1 MENFKELIPIR
12 ESNGKRAVNARDLH
26 AFLESKRDFSNWIK
40 DRIKAYDFIE
50 IRTIRFSTILA
61 KTQKVGARQLIML
74 FQSAWQRNCL

>member
-1 MENFKELIPIR
+1 MAKEPLTHVTYMLFLKAKEIFPI
-12 ESNGKRAVNARDLH
+12 GLKIGLKPMI
-26 AFLESKRDFSNWIK
+26 LLK
-40 DRIKAYDFIE
+40 